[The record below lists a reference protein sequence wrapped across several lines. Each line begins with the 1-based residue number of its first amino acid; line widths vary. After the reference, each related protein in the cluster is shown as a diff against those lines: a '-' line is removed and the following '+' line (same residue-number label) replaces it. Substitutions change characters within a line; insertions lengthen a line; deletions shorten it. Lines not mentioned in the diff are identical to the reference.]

1 MSLGGWEEER
11 VVGGGGGGK
20 WGWVRG
26 GLRVNLP
33 VE

>member
-11 VVGGGGGGK
+11 VVGGGGK